1 MVPKKLKS
9 ILLGLLVISFL
20 SGCATFVPVTDV
32 SKVPKDQ
39 LRQASQIRIF
49 MLENSSAYPEI
60 PESLGDVTAYS
71 CKHLLT
77 DPPASKG
84 DALTQLKLKALEMGA
99 NGIIDVTFD
108 RRGTDAWGTNCWES
122 VQASGV
128 AVRFK
133 WGLLSGRLPTG
144 PVMALAFPLFLAILA
159 LRQLG
164 GRAWQSYAP
173 GRILPADESDSC
185 KAGHNRQESPAACH
199 VPRLRRLP

>member
-1 MVPKKLKS
+1 MIRKKLES
-9 ILLGLLVISFL
+9 ILAGLLLASFI

-32 SKVPKDQ
+32 SKVSKDQ

-49 MLENSSAYPEI
+49 TLESSTAYPEI
-60 PESLGDVTAYS
+60 AESLGDITAYS

-122 VQASGV
+122 VQVSGV

-133 WGLLSGRLPTG
+133 
-144 PVMALAFPLFLAILA
+144 
-159 LRQLG
+159 
-164 GRAWQSYAP
+164 
-173 GRILPADESDSC
+173 
-185 KAGHNRQESPAACH
+185 
-199 VPRLRRLP
+199 